1 MITEYYVSYKRVRW
15 LSIIIYLQVRFDRAV
30 MWIFT
35 CVCYP
40 FVCTKTHNKHQY
52 QNSIC
57 LIHPPILCN
66 SFITYT
72 LLTTTLCNILITFT
86 DVDTYVE
93 YFLTFTV
100 VKTTYIYIYVCVCWQ
115 LNCVSICFFVFLH
128 FQLLTT
134 TLCNIFITLSLLHFS
149 CVICVGIKNQS
160 VSIMRGSNGRDDQI
174 Q

>member
-1 MITEYYVSYKRVRW
+1 MIEQWCGSLLVSVT
-15 LSIIIYLQVRFDRAV
+15 LS
-30 MWIFT
+30 
-35 CVCYP
+35 CVLRLTIN
-40 FVCTKTHNKHQY
+40 TKY

-66 SFITYT
+66 SFIKYT
-72 LLTTTLCNILITFT
+72 LLTTTLYNILITFT

-100 VKTTYIYIYVCVCWQ
+100 VKTTYIYMCVCWQ

-134 TLCNIFITLSLLHFS
+134 TLCNIFTSITLSLLHFS
-149 CVICVGIKNQS
+149 RVICVGIKNQS
-160 VSIMRGSNGRDDQI
+160 VTIMRGSNGRDDQI

>member
-1 MITEYYVSYKRVRW
+1 MIEQWCGSLLVSVT
-15 LSIIIYLQVRFDRAV
+15 LS
-30 MWIFT
+30 
-35 CVCYP
+35 CVLRLTIN
-40 FVCTKTHNKHQY
+40 TKY

-72 LLTTTLCNILITFT
+72 LLTTTLYNILITFT

-93 YFLTFTV
+93 CFLTFTV
-100 VKTTYIYIYVCVCWQ
+100 VKATYIYVCVCWQ

-160 VSIMRGSNGRDDQI
+160 VSIMRGSKWSRWSNSIKPEGLEGYYMYWI
-174 Q
+174 L

>member
-1 MITEYYVSYKRVRW
+1 MIEQWRGSLLVSVT
-15 LSIIIYLQVRFDRAV
+15 LS
-30 MWIFT
+30 
-35 CVCYP
+35 CVLRLTIKKP
-40 FVCTKTHNKHQY
+40 TKY

-100 VKTTYIYIYVCVCWQ
+100 VKTTYIYMCVCWQ

-134 TLCNIFITLSLLHFS
+134 TLCNIFTSITLSLLHFS

>member
-1 MITEYYVSYKRVRW
+1 MSVT
-15 LSIIIYLQVRFDRAV
+15 LS
-30 MWIFT
+30 
-35 CVCYP
+35 CVLRLTIN
-40 FVCTKTHNKHQY
+40 TKY

-72 LLTTTLCNILITFT
+72 LLTTTLYNILITFT

-100 VKTTYIYIYVCVCWQ
+100 VKTTYIYVCVLTTKLCIN
-115 LNCVSICFFVFLH
+115 LFFLFFLH